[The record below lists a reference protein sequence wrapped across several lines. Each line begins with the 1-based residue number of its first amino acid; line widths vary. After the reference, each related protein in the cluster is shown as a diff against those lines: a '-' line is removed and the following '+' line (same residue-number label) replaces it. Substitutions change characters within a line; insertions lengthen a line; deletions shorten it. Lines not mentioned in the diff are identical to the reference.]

1 MDQNAQVHGN
11 LRKSSD
17 ATRAASNWIDT
28 SQSLAPGR
36 SLATCQHA
44 QLRASRRSRATLRN
58 AKRQAFKMHPPSAA
72 ILPSVR
78 HKAFAL
84 NAAARPCTSLTGLS
98 FGRWRRQLHL
108 LVAL

>member
-1 MDQNAQVHGN
+1 MHSCARAGVRVQ
-11 LRKSSD
+11 LC
-17 ATRAASNWIDT
+17 AT
-28 SQSLAPGR
+28 
-36 SLATCQHA
+36 
-44 QLRASRRSRATLRN
+44 

-84 NAAARPCTSLTGLS
+84 NAAARLCTSLTGLS
-98 FGRWRRQLHL
+98 FGRWRRQLHM